1 MNDAIPCKSIKVDT
15 VQLVK
20 GNYEGYDYYKLVG
33 ITNNKIRLSA
43 KLTAFEYNTL
53 LAQERPI
60 K

>member
-1 MNDAIPCKSIKVDT
+1 MNDALPCKNIKVES

-20 GNYEGYDYYKLVG
+20 GNYEGYDYYKLVAV
-33 ITNNKIRLSA
+33 TNNKIKLQA

-53 LAQERPI
+53 VEKERLS